1 MIKILLKNVAIVTL
15 SFVSV
20 SLFAD
25 AGEDLK
31 LRLAKIESMQA
42 KFSQIVIDELGTE
55 LDSSS
60 GSFQIQRPKK
70 FKWLVS
76 EPYEQEIVSDGV
88 NLWQFDKDI
97 EQINVSNLDE
107 SFNNSP
113 AALLSN
119 AGDTIIK
126 DYLIARVQDGG
137 QNGEESSVIFHLRPK
152 SEEAL
157 FESMLME
164 FKADDFVAFQVKDN
178 LGQATIVEFSEQQYN
193 QSLAD
198 DFFKFEPPVGID
210 LIDSR
215 NTETDLIKPPQ
226 IMDTEAVKNEN

>member
-1 MIKILLKNVAIVTL
+1 MTKSFFKVLLIGL
-15 SFVSV
+15 SFVSA

-25 AGEDLK
+25 AANDLK
-31 LRLAKIESMQA
+31 QKLLKLESMQA
-42 KFSQIVIDELGTE
+42 NFSQIVIDELGSE
-55 LDSSS
+55 LDRSS

-76 EPYEQEIVSDGV
+76 EPYEQEIISDGV

-97 EQINVSNLDE
+97 EQVNVSNLDE
-107 SFNNSP
+107 SFESSP

-119 AGDTIIK
+119 ADDTLVNDYIIT
-126 DYLIARVQDGG
+126 RVQDET
-137 QNGEESSVIFHLRPK
+137 QSSEKLSLLFHLRPK

-164 FKADDFVAFQVKDN
+164 FKGDDFVAFQVKDN

-193 QSLAD
+193 QGFDESVFNFSLP
-198 DFFKFEPPVGID
+198 KGID
-210 LIDSR
+210 FIDSR
-215 NTETDLIKPPQ
+215 NQQTELTRPP
-226 IMDTEAVKNEN
+226 MPVDRTEQ